1 MCKKM
6 VMPITIFFYMSATG
20 QIFAGILPI
29 TLRLCEKLDSF
40 GTNKKKIQDEL
51 QWKISNIITRIPV

>member
-20 QIFAGILPI
+20 QIFWGTVPI
-29 TLRLCEKLDSF
+29 TLRLDEKLDSF
-40 GTNKKKIQDEL
+40 RTNKKKIQDEL
-51 QWKISNIITRIPV
+51 QWKISNIITRTAV

>member
-20 QIFAGILPI
+20 QIFWGKVPI
-29 TLRLCEKLDSF
+29 TLRLDEKLDSF
-40 GTNKKKIQDEL
+40 RTNKKKIQDEL
-51 QWKISNIITRIPV
+51 QWKRTDIIAQMLV